1 MRSTLFIISLLVALT
16 SAAQNENVT
25 YHQDPKIAELMDIY
39 KIYNKKNDLADGF
52 RLQISFSNDRQEVY
66 NNKAKVYKDFPSDRA
81 YVEYEQPYYKLRI
94 GDFSSRLE
102 AYEKLTEVIKKY
114 PGAFVVRDKVRLK

>member
-1 MRSTLFIISLLVALT
+1 MRSSLFIAFLFIALA
-16 SAAQNENVT
+16 SSAQNENVT
-25 YHQDPKIAELMDIY
+25 YHQEPRIAELMDIY
-39 KIYNKKNDLADGF
+39 KLYSKKNDLADGY

-94 GDFSSRLE
+94 GDFASRLQ
-102 AYEKLTEVIKKY
+102 AYEKLNDVIKKY
-114 PGAFVVRDKVRLK
+114 PGAFVVRDKVRLR